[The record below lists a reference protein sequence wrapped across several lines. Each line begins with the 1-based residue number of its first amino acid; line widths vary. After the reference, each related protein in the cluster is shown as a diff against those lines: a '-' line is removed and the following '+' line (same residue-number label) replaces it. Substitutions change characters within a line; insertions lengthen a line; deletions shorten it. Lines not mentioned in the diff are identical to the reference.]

1 MEEFLDHISKE
12 LTEKESKKLLR
23 NLGIDD
29 DDPPKGFSE
38 KLEDIPW
45 LNLKKELELLG
56 RNDIVKYIKDNTLIT
71 KGKIDDSCCRKPL

>member
-1 MEEFLDHISKE
+1 MEEVLEHISKE

-29 DDPPKGFSE
+29 DPQREFSG

-56 RNDIVKYIKDNTLIT
+56 RKDIVKYIKDNTLIS
-71 KGKIDDSCCRKPL
+71 KGNTCLVASLV

>member
-1 MEEFLDHISKE
+1 MEEVLQHISKE

-23 NLGIDD
+23 NLRIDD
-29 DDPPKGFSE
+29 NDPQKAFSG

-56 RNDIVKYIKDNTLIT
+56 RKDIVKYIKDNTLIS
-71 KGKIDDSCCRKPL
+71 KGNTCLVASLV